1 MNKRTLAIAGAAV
14 AALGAAAVLL
24 PNANASPD
32 KTSASKTFS
41 SPAAVK
47 LARSLAADLGDNGA
61 GWYYKNDT
69 RQLVMNVMD
78 EDAAKSV
85 EAKGA
90 VAKIVKNSMA
100 DLKAATKTL
109 GSDAS
114 VPGTAWSIDPV
125 TNQVRVTADRT
136 VTGTKWAT
144 LTKATDQMSGL
155 VSVKRSQG
163 EFKRFD
169 GGEAAQPGDN
179 GGTGAGDAAGD
190 AGNAAGD
197 AGAGDA
203 GAGDAGN
210 AGAGDAGAGN
220 AGAGDAGAG
229 DAGAG
234 DAGNAGAGNAG
245 AGNAGA
251 GNAGAGNAG
260 AGDAGAGGAGDAGA
274 GGAGAGGAGDAGGG
288 DAAAGGL
295 DGGDAIF
302 GGGARCSLG
311 FNVTV
316 DGAPGFLTAGHCG
329 NESQTWTADEAGA
342 QQVGT
347 VQDSKFPENDFALV
361 MYDDA
366 TTQASSTVDLQ
377 DGSTQAIGRAVE
389 ASVGL
394 KVQRSGSTTGVTDG
408 TVTGLN
414 ATVNYGNGDI
424 VNGLIQTDVCA
435 EPGDSGGSMFAED
448 AAVGLTSGGSGDCT
462 QGGETFFQPVT
473 AALEATGAVIGA
485 GDAGSAGDAG
495 AGNAGTGDAGDAGAG
510 DAGAGDAGAG
520 DAGAGDAGAG
530 NAGAGDAGNAGA
542 GDAGA
547 GDAGS
552 VGGGDTG
559 AAAGA
564 GDTGSDTGSGTGL
577 N

>member
-1 MNKRTLAIAGAAV
+1 MNKRTLAISGAAIT
-14 AALGAAAVLL
+14 ALGAAAILL
-24 PNANASPD
+24 PNANATPD
-32 KTSASKTFS
+32 ESSGAKTFS

-47 LARSLAADLGDNGA
+47 LARSLASDLGDNGA
-61 GWYYKNDT
+61 GWYYDNGN
-69 RQLVMNVMD
+69 RQLVMNVVD
-78 EDAAKSV
+78 EDSAEAV
-85 EAKGA
+85 RAKGA
-90 VAKIVKNSMA
+90 VAKVVQNSMA
-100 DLKAATKTL
+100 DLKAATQTL
-109 GSDAS
+109 SSDAS

-125 TNQVRVTADRT
+125 TNKVQVTADRT
-136 VTGTKWAT
+136 VTGTKWDT
-144 LTKATDQMSGL
+144 LTKATGQMEGT
-155 VSVKRSQG
+155 VSVKRSKG
-163 EFKRFD
+163 EFKKFD
-169 GGEAAQPGDN
+169 GEEAAQPGDN
-179 GGTGAGDAAGD
+179 GGAGAGDAAGD
-190 AGNAAGD
+190 AGD

-203 GAGDAGN
+203 AGAAG
-210 AGAGDAGAGN
+210 GAGDAGA
-220 AGAGDAGAG
+220 AG
-229 DAGAG
+229 
-234 DAGNAGAGNAG
+234 
-245 AGNAGA
+245 
-251 GNAGAGNAG
+251 G
-260 AGDAGAGGAGDAGA
+260 AGDAGAGGAGDA
-274 GGAGAGGAGDAGGG
+274 AGGAGDAGGGG

-311 FNVTV
+311 FNVSV

-329 NESQTWTADEAGA
+329 NESQTWTSDEAGA

-366 TTQASSTVDLQ
+366 TTQPSSTVDLQ
-377 DGSTQAIGRAVE
+377 NGNTQEIGRAVE

-435 EPGDSGGSMFAED
+435 EPGDSGGAMFAED

-485 GDAGSAGDAG
+485 DGGGAGDAAGGAGDAAGGAGDAAGGAGDAAGGAGDAAG
-495 AGNAGTGDAGDAGAG
+495 AGNAGAG

-520 DAGAGDAGAG
+520 D
-530 NAGAGDAGNAGA
+530 
-542 GDAGA
+542 
-547 GDAGS
+547 S
-552 VGGGDTG
+552 G

-564 GDTGSDTGSGTGL
+564 GDIGSDAGQGL

>member
-1 MNKRTLAIAGAAV
+1 MNKRTLAISGAAIT
-14 AALGAAAVLL
+14 ALGAAAILL
-24 PNANASPD
+24 PNANANPD
-32 KTSASKTFS
+32 ESSGAKTFS

-47 LARSLAADLGDNGA
+47 LARGLASDLGDNGA
-61 GWYYKNDT
+61 GWYYDNGN
-69 RQLVMNVMD
+69 RQLVMNVVD
-78 EDAAKSV
+78 EDSAESV
-85 EAKGA
+85 RAKGA
-90 VAKIVKNSMA
+90 VAKVVQNSMA
-100 DLKAATKTL
+100 DLKAATQTL
-109 GSDAS
+109 SSDAS

-125 TNQVRVTADRT
+125 TNKVQVTADRT
-136 VTGTKWAT
+136 VTGTKWDT
-144 LTKATDQMSGL
+144 LTKATGQMADT
-155 VSVKRSQG
+155 VSVKRSKG
-163 EFKRFD
+163 EFKKFD
-169 GGEAAQPGDN
+169 GEEAAQPGDN
-179 GGTGAGDAAGD
+179 GGAGAGDAAGD
-190 AGNAAGD
+190 AGDAGD

-203 GAGDAGN
+203 AGD
-210 AGAGDAGAGN
+210 
-220 AGAGDAGAG
+220 AGDAGAG
-229 DAGAG
+229 DA
-234 DAGNAGAGNAG
+234 AGAAG
-245 AGNAGA
+245 
-251 GNAGAGNAG
+251 G
-260 AGDAGAGGAGDAGA
+260 AGDAGAGGAGDA
-274 GGAGAGGAGDAGGG
+274 AGGAGDAAGGAGDAAGGAGGGG

-311 FNVTV
+311 FNVSV

-329 NESQTWTADEAGA
+329 NESQTWTSDEAGA

-366 TTQASSTVDLQ
+366 TTQPSSTVDLQ
-377 DGSTQAIGRAVE
+377 NGNTQEIGRAVE

-435 EPGDSGGSMFAED
+435 EPGDSGGAMFAED

-485 GDAGSAGDAG
+485 DGGGAGGGDAAGGAGDAAGG
-495 AGNAGTGDAGDAGAG
+495 AGDAAGGAGDAAGGAGDAAGGAGDAAGGAGDAAGGAGDAAGGAGDAAGAG

-520 DAGAGDAGAG
+520 DA
-530 NAGAGDAGNAGA
+530 
-542 GDAGA
+542 
-547 GDAGS
+547 
-552 VGGGDTG
+552 
-559 AAAGA
+559 AGA
-564 GDTGSDTGSGTGL
+564 GDTGSVAGQGL

>member
-1 MNKRTLAIAGAAV
+1 MSHRRVKKRNVAIGGAAI
-14 AALGAAAVLL
+14 AALGAAAILL

-32 KTSASKTFS
+32 KSSEARTFS
-41 SPAAVK
+41 SKAAVK
-47 LARSLAADLGDNGA
+47 LARSLATDLGDSGA
-61 GWYYKNDT
+61 GWYYDNGSRK
-69 RQLVMNVMD
+69 LVMNVTD
-78 EDAAKSV
+78 ENSAEDV
-85 EAKGA
+85 RAKGA

-100 DLKAATKTL
+100 DLKGATKTL
-109 GSDAS
+109 SSDAS

-136 VTGTKWAT
+136 VTGAKWAT
-144 LTKATDQMSGL
+144 LTKATDAMDGL
-155 VSVKRSQG
+155 VSVKRSKG

-169 GGEAAQPGDN
+169 GEEPAQPGGE
-179 GGTGAGDAAGD
+179 GG
-190 AGNAAGD
+190 AAGD
-197 AGAGDA
+197 AGAGDEA
-203 GAGDAGN
+203 GAG
-210 AGAGDAGAGN
+210 
-220 AGAGDAGAG
+220 
-229 DAGAG
+229 
-234 DAGNAGAGNAG
+234 
-245 AGNAGA
+245 
-251 GNAGAGNAG
+251 
-260 AGDAGAGGAGDAGA
+260 GAGGAGDAGA
-274 GGAGAGGAGDAGGG
+274 GGAGGAGDAGAGGAGGAGDAGAGGAGGEGGAGGAGDAGGAGG
-288 DAAAGGL
+288 DDAGGGGEAAGGL

-329 NESQTWTADEAGA
+329 NASQTWTSDEAGA

-366 TTQASSTVDLQ
+366 NTQAASTVDLQ
-377 DGSTQAIGRAVE
+377 NGSTQDIGRAVE

-394 KVQRSGSTTGVTDG
+394 KVQRSGSTTGLSDG
-408 TVTGLN
+408 QVTGLN

-435 EPGDSGGSMFAED
+435 EPGDSGGAMFAED

-485 GDAGSAGDAG
+485 DAGGGGDEGGAGGAGDEGGAGAAGGAGDQGGAGGDAG
-495 AGNAGTGDAGDAGAG
+495 AGDDGGAADAGAGGDAGAG
-510 DAGAGDAGAG
+510 DAGAG
-520 DAGAGDAGAG
+520 
-530 NAGAGDAGNAGA
+530 
-542 GDAGA
+542 
-547 GDAGS
+547 
-552 VGGGDTG
+552 
-559 AAAGA
+559 
-564 GDTGSDTGSGTGL
+564 L

>member
-1 MNKRTLAIAGAAV
+1 MNKRTLAISGAAV
-14 AALGAAAVLL
+14 AALGAAAILL
-24 PNANASPD
+24 PNANANPD
-32 KTSASKTFS
+32 ETSGAKTFS
-41 SPAAVK
+41 SPVAVK

-61 GWYYKNDT
+61 GWYYDNAN

-78 EDAAKSV
+78 EDSAEGV
-85 EAKGA
+85 RAKGA
-90 VAKIVKNSMA
+90 VAKVVSNSME

-109 GSDAS
+109 SSDAS

-125 TNQVRVTADRT
+125 TNKVRVTADRT
-136 VTGTKWAT
+136 VTGAKWAT
-144 LTKATDQMSGL
+144 LTKATDQMEGT

-163 EFKRFD
+163 EFKKFD
-169 GGEAAQPGDN
+169 GEEAAQPGDN
-179 GGTGAGDAAGD
+179 GGAGAGDAAGD
-190 AGNAAGD
+190 AGAGDAAGD
-197 AGAGDA
+197 AGAGAA
-203 GAGDAGN
+203 G
-210 AGAGDAGAGN
+210 GAGDAGAG
-220 AGAGDAGAG
+220 A
-229 DAGAG
+229 
-234 DAGNAGAGNAG
+234 
-245 AGNAGA
+245 
-251 GNAGAGNAG
+251 
-260 AGDAGAGGAGDAGA
+260 AGGAGDAGA
-274 GGAGAGGAGDAGGG
+274 GGAAGGEQGAGGAGGAGDAGGG

-311 FNVTV
+311 FNVNV

-329 NESQTWTADEAGA
+329 NASQTWTSDEAGA

-347 VQDSKFPENDFALV
+347 VEDSQFPESDFALV

-377 DGSTQAIGRAVE
+377 NGSTQEIGRAVE

-435 EPGDSGGSMFAED
+435 EPGDSGGAMFAED

-473 AALEATGAVIGA
+473 GALEATGAVIGA
-485 GDAGSAGDAG
+485 GDGGAGGGDGDA
-495 AGNAGTGDAGDAGAG
+495 AGGAG
-510 DAGAGDAGAG
+510 DAAGGAGDAAGGAG
-520 DAGAGDAGAG
+520 DAAGGAGDAAGAG

-547 GDAGS
+547 
-552 VGGGDTG
+552 
-559 AAAGA
+559 AAGA
-564 GDTGSDTGSGTGL
+564 DDTGSEAGQGL

>member
-1 MNKRTLAIAGAAV
+1 MSHRRVNKRTLAISGAAIV
-14 AALGAAAVLL
+14 ALGAAAILL
-24 PNANASPD
+24 PNANANPD
-32 KTSASKTFS
+32 ETSGAKTFS

-47 LARSLAADLGDNGA
+47 LARSLASDLGDNGA
-61 GWYYKNDT
+61 GWYYDNGN

-78 EDAAKSV
+78 EDSAESV
-85 EAKGA
+85 RAKGA
-90 VAKIVKNSMA
+90 VAKVVQNSMA
-100 DLKAATKTL
+100 DLKAATQTL
-109 GSDAS
+109 STDAS

-125 TNQVRVTADRT
+125 TNKVQVTADRT
-136 VTGTKWAT
+136 VTGTKWDT
-144 LTKATDQMSGL
+144 LTKATDQMEGM
-155 VSVKRSQG
+155 VSVKRSKG
-163 EFKRFD
+163 EFKKFD
-169 GGEAAQPGDN
+169 GEEAAQPGDN
-179 GGTGAGDAAGD
+179 GGAGAGDAAGD
-190 AGNAAGD
+190 AGDAGD

-203 GAGDAGN
+203 AGAAG
-210 AGAGDAGAGN
+210 GAGDAGAG
-220 AGAGDAGAG
+220 AAGGAGDAGA
-229 DAGAG
+229 AG
-234 DAGNAGAGNAG
+234 
-245 AGNAGA
+245 
-251 GNAGAGNAG
+251 G
-260 AGDAGAGGAGDAGA
+260 AGDAGAGGAGDA
-274 GGAGAGGAGDAGGG
+274 AGGAGDAGGGG

-311 FNVTV
+311 FNVSV

-329 NESQTWTADEAGA
+329 NESQTWTSDEAGA

-366 TTQASSTVDLQ
+366 TTQPSSTVDLQ
-377 DGSTQAIGRAVE
+377 DGTTQEIGRAVE

-435 EPGDSGGSMFAED
+435 EPGDSGGAMFAED

-485 GDAGSAGDAG
+485 DGGGAGGGDAAG
-495 AGNAGTGDAGDAGAG
+495 GAG
-510 DAGAGDAGAG
+510 DAAGGAGDAAGGAG
-520 DAGAGDAGAG
+520 DAAGGAGDAAG
-530 NAGAGDAGNAGA
+530 AGNAGA

-547 GDAGS
+547 GDAG
-552 VGGGDTG
+552 

-564 GDTGSDTGSGTGL
+564 GDTGSVAGQGL